1 MALGTRKVTRIVRE
15 TCDPMECTLGIL
27 EISWFAEF
35 QIAPARSQICRPVLT
50 SERAPLRLSASL
62 WRALLEFFVT
72 GFIHAQF
79 FPALHGALSGFR
91 RGARLAQATGR
102 VMGTLKFVWACSG
115 RHTSGL
121 CIEYSMTIRFLVTCR
136 PVGARLA
143 RTLLHTHPRAL
154 VYGLSTSQFLAA
166 QQHTLCTCPACRL
179 EVKLSR

>member
-1 MALGTRKVTRIVRE
+1 
-15 TCDPMECTLGIL
+15 MECTLGNL
-27 EISWFAEF
+27 EKTCFAEF
-35 QIAPARSQICRPVLT
+35 QIASGAISNLQTRAHLREGTPATL
-50 SERAPLRLSASL
+50 ASL